1 MKTLNKSTYDY
12 LMKMVNEG
20 DNIRYIIA
28 FCEGCG
34 IDIYNYQPPV
44 SYINKK
50 LCITYRRNTYYY
62 QY

>member
-1 MKTLNKSTYDY
+1 MFVY

-44 SYINKK
+44 SYPNKK
-50 LCITYRRNTYYY
+50 LCITYRRKNYYY